1 MSRVEVAP
9 GQLRTAAASCLR
21 GAETADGARRG
32 VLAAGSAD
40 TGRPATSAAVDE
52 LVRELGTAL
61 AGLAAALHGDAQA
74 LRGAADGYTAV
85 DGQGGRR

>member
-1 MSRVEVAP
+1 MSRVEVTP
-9 GQLRTAAASCLR
+9 DQLRAAAASCTR

-32 VLAAGSAD
+32 VLAAASPD
-40 TGRPATSAAVDE
+40 TGRPATTAAVDE

-61 AGLAAALHGDAQA
+61 AGLAAGLHGDAQA

-85 DGQGGRR
+85 DAQGARR